1 MVEEDIKNQ
10 EVEVPEPK
18 KRKYGWVGM
27 ILLLAVIGLGIFLMF
42 KITELLPGGG
52 IKEIGSVFSNMD
64 YKYFAIS
71 IALAILIPVL
81 VMVEYGIVSHSLTKK
96 VSPKAI
102 SKTTFVGKYYDF
114 ITPFSTGGQPM
125 QIHTL
130 HKHGYDGATSSAII
144 LIRYSVNIICWLLV
158 GLGLMIAG
166 FCFGVLNNPELVDG
180 SRTFLLVAGIVGI
193 CINLLLP
200 LSVLTFVVFPRFAN
214 GSTKLIIKIGAKLHI
229 VKDPV
234 KSYEKAYKTVHDFRM
249 CFRTISKKPVHFILL
264 ILVSIIEY
272 AITFALPFFVIM
284 SLKQIEWANIFDV
297 SVLNVFSTFAVSFI
311 PTPGNAGGMEI
322 SSALA
327 FQAVAPEV
335 SVYAVLIWRFFTYY
349 IYILIGIFISIYDI
363 IKKAVKAGIEKRREK
378 KAKANEQEDIG
389 SH

>member
-1 MVEEDIKNQ
+1 MVDEDITNQ
-10 EVEVPEPK
+10 EVEVQEPK
-18 KRKYGWVGM
+18 KKKYGWVGM

-42 KITELLPGGG
+42 KITEILPGGG
-52 IKEIGSVFSNMD
+52 IKEIGSVFANLN
-64 YKYFAIS
+64 YKYFVLS
-71 IALAILIPVL
+71 IALAIMIPVL
-81 VMVEYGIVSHSLTKK
+81 VMVEYGIVSHSITKK

-102 SKTTFVGKYYDF
+102 AKTTFVGKYYDF

-130 HKHGYDGATSSAII
+130 HKHGYDGATASAII
-144 LIRYSVNIICWLLV
+144 LIRYSVNIVCWLLI
-158 GLGLMIAG
+158 GLALMIGG
-166 FCFGVLNNPELVDG
+166 FSVLNIVADG
-180 SRTFLLVAGIVGI
+180 TSKNFLLIAGIIGI
-193 CINLLLP
+193 CLNLLLP
-200 LSVLTFVVFPRFAN
+200 LSVLTFVLFPRFAN
-214 GSTKLIIKIGAKLHI
+214 GSTKLLIKIGAKLRI

-234 KSYEKAYKTVHDFRM
+234 KSFEKAYKTVHDFRM

-264 ILVSIIEY
+264 ILVSLVEY
-272 AITFALPFFVIM
+272 SITFALPFFVIM
-284 SLKQIEWANIFDV
+284 SLKEVPWSNVWDV

-327 FQAVAPEV
+327 FQAVAAEV

-363 IKKAVKAGIEKRREK
+363 IKKAILAGINKRKEK
-378 KAKANEQEDIG
+378 KAKANE
-389 SH
+389 

>member
-1 MVEEDIKNQ
+1 MLDEELSKQNV
-10 EVEVPEPK
+10 EVEEPK
-18 KRKYGWVGM
+18 KKKYGWVGM
-27 ILLLAVIGLGIFLMF
+27 ILLLAVIGLGIYLMF
-42 KITELLPGGG
+42 KITEILPGGG
-52 IKEIGSVFSNMD
+52 IKEIGPVIANMD
-64 YKYFAIS
+64 YRYFLVSIAFAI
-71 IALAILIPVL
+71 AIPLL
-81 VMVEYGIVSHSLTKK
+81 VMVEYALVNHALTRKI
-96 VSPKAI
+96 SPKAI
-102 SKTTFVGKYYDF
+102 AKTTFVGKYYDF

-166 FCFGVLNNPELVDG
+166 FCLGVLNNPELVGG
-180 SRTFLLVAGIVGI
+180 SRTFLLVAGIIGI

-214 GSTKLIIKIGAKLHI
+214 GSTKLFIKIGAKLHI

-234 KSYEKAYKTVHDFRM
+234 KSFEKAYKTVHDFRM

-272 AITFALPFFVIM
+272 IITFALPFFVIM
-284 SLKQIEWANIFDV
+284 SLKQVPWSNLFDV

-327 FQAVAPEV
+327 FQAVASDV

-349 IYILIGIFISIYDI
+349 IYILIGIFITIYDL
-363 IKKAVKAGIEKRREK
+363 IKKGVVSLKNK
-378 KAKANEQEDIG
+378 KLSKKEG
-389 SH
+389 SN

>member
-1 MVEEDIKNQ
+1 MLDEELSKQQVEIQ
-10 EVEVPEPK
+10 EPK
-18 KRKYGWVGM
+18 KKKYGWVG
-27 ILLLAVIGLGIFLMF
+27 IVLLLAVIGLGIFLMF

-52 IKEIGSVFSNMD
+52 IKEIGPVIANMD
-64 YKYFAIS
+64 YRYFLVS

-81 VMVEYGIVSHSLTKK
+81 VMVEYALVNHALTRK
-96 VSPKAI
+96 VNPKAI
-102 SKTTFVGKYYDF
+102 AKTTFVGKYYDF

-125 QIHTL
+125 QIYTL

-158 GLGLMIAG
+158 GLVLMIGG
-166 FCFGVLNNPELVDG
+166 FSVLNMVADG
-180 SRTFLLVAGIVGI
+180 TSKTFLLVAGIIGI
-193 CINLLLP
+193 CLNLLLP
-200 LSVLTFVVFPRFAN
+200 LSVLIFVVFPKFAN
-214 GSTKLIIKIGAKLHI
+214 GSTKLFIKIGAKLHI

-234 KSYEKAYKTVHDFRM
+234 KSFEKAYKTVHDFRM
-249 CFRTISKKPVHFILL
+249 CFKTISKKPAHFILL

-272 AITFALPFFVIM
+272 CVTFALPFFVIM
-284 SLKQIEWANIFDV
+284 SLKQVPWENLWNV

-327 FQAVAPEV
+327 FQAVAAEV

-349 IYILIGIFISIYDI
+349 IYIIIGIVISIYDV
-363 IKKAVKAGIEKRREK
+363 IKRSIKTARENRRA
-378 KAKANEQEDIG
+378 KAKNE
-389 SH
+389 

>member
-1 MVEEDIKNQ
+1 MLDEELSKQNV
-10 EVEVPEPK
+10 EVEEPK
-18 KRKYGWVGM
+18 KKKYGWVGM
-27 ILLLAVIGLGIFLMF
+27 ILLLAVIGLGIYLMF
-42 KITELLPGGG
+42 KITEILPGGG
-52 IKEIGSVFSNMD
+52 IKEIGPVIANMD
-64 YKYFAIS
+64 YRYFLVSIAFAI
-71 IALAILIPVL
+71 AIPLL
-81 VMVEYGIVSHSLTKK
+81 VMVEYALVNHALTRTI
-96 VSPKAI
+96 SPKAI
-102 SKTTFVGKYYDF
+102 AKTTFVGKYYDF

-166 FCFGVLNNPELVDG
+166 FCLGVLNNPELVGG
-180 SRTFLLVAGIVGI
+180 SRLFLLVAGIIGI

-214 GSTKLIIKIGAKLHI
+214 GSTKLFIKIGAKLHI
-229 VKDPV
+229 VKNPI
-234 KSYEKAYKTVHDFRM
+234 KSFEKAYKTVHDFRM

-272 AITFALPFFVIM
+272 IITFALPFFVIM
-284 SLKQIEWANIFDV
+284 SLKQVPWSNLFDV

-327 FQAVAPEV
+327 FQAVASDV

-349 IYILIGIFISIYDI
+349 IYILIGIFITIYDL
-363 IKKAVKAGIEKRREK
+363 IKKGVVSLRNK
-378 KAKANEQEDIG
+378 KLSKKEG
-389 SH
+389 SN

>member
-52 IKEIGSVFSNMD
+52 IKEIGSVLSNVD
-64 YKYFAIS
+64 YKYFTIS
-71 IALAILIPVL
+71 IALAILIPIL
-81 VMVEYGIVSHSLTKK
+81 VMIEYGIVSHSLTKK
-96 VSPKAI
+96 ISPKAI
-102 SKTTFVGKYYDF
+102 AKTTFVGKYYDF

-144 LIRYSVNIICWLLV
+144 LIRYSVNIVCWLLV
-158 GLGLMIAG
+158 GLALMIGG
-166 FCFGVLNNPELVDG
+166 FSVLNIVADG
-180 SRTFLLVAGIVGI
+180 TSKSFLLIAGIIGI

-200 LSVLTFVVFPRFAN
+200 LSVLIFVLFPKFAN
-214 GSTKLIIKIGAKLHI
+214 GSTKLFIKIGAKLHI
-229 VKDPV
+229 IKDPA
-234 KSYEKAYKTVHDFRM
+234 KSFQKALKTVHDFRM
-249 CFRTISKKPVHFILL
+249 CFKTISKKPVHFILL
-264 ILVSIIEY
+264 IVVSIIEY
-272 AITFALPFFVIM
+272 SITFALPFFVIM
-284 SLKQIEWANIFDV
+284 SLKNIPWSNVWDV

-327 FQAVAPEV
+327 FQAVAAEV

-378 KAKANEQEDIG
+378 KAKVNEQEDTG

>member
-1 MVEEDIKNQ
+1 MLDEELSKQNV
-10 EVEVPEPK
+10 EVEEPK
-18 KRKYGWVGM
+18 KKKYGWVGM
-27 ILLLAVIGLGIFLMF
+27 ILLLAVIGLGIYLMF
-42 KITELLPGGG
+42 KITEILPGGG
-52 IKEIGSVFSNMD
+52 IKEIGPVIANMD
-64 YKYFAIS
+64 YRYFLVS
-71 IALAILIPVL
+71 IALAIAIPLL
-81 VMVEYGIVSHSLTKK
+81 VMVEYALVNHALTRTI
-96 VSPKAI
+96 SPKAI
-102 SKTTFVGKYYDF
+102 AKTTFVGKYYDF

-166 FCFGVLNNPELVDG
+166 FCLGVLNNPELVGG
-180 SRTFLLVAGIVGI
+180 SRLFLLVAGIIGI

-214 GSTKLIIKIGAKLHI
+214 GSTKLFIKIGAKLHI
-229 VKDPV
+229 VKNPV
-234 KSYEKAYKTVHDFRM
+234 KSFEKAYKTVHDFRM

-272 AITFALPFFVIM
+272 IITFALPFFVIM
-284 SLKQIEWANIFDV
+284 SLKQVPWSNLFDV

-327 FQAVAPEV
+327 FQAVASDV

-349 IYILIGIFISIYDI
+349 IYILIGIFITIYDL
-363 IKKAVKAGIEKRREK
+363 IKKGVNSLRNK
-378 KAKANEQEDIG
+378 KLSKKEG
-389 SH
+389 SN

>member
-1 MVEEDIKNQ
+1 MLDEELSKQ
-10 EVEVPEPK
+10 EIEIQEPK
-18 KRKYGWVGM
+18 KRKYGWVGI

-42 KITELLPGGG
+42 KITEILPGGG
-52 IKEIGSVFSNMD
+52 IKEIGPVIANMD
-64 YKYFAIS
+64 YRYLIVS
-71 IALAILIPVL
+71 VALAILIPVL
-81 VMVEYGIVSHSLTKK
+81 VMVEYSLVNHALTRK
-96 VSPKAI
+96 VNPKAI
-102 SKTTFVGKYYDF
+102 AKTTFVGKYYDF

-125 QIHTL
+125 QIYTL

-158 GLGLMIAG
+158 GLVLMIGG
-166 FCFGVLNNPELVDG
+166 FSVLNTIADG
-180 SRTFLLVAGIVGI
+180 TSKTFLLVAGIIGI

-200 LSVLTFVVFPRFAN
+200 LSVLTFVLFPKFAN
-214 GSTKLIIKIGAKLHI
+214 GSTKLFIKIGAKLHI

-249 CFRTISKKPVHFILL
+249 CFRTISKKPIHFILL

-272 AITFALPFFVIM
+272 CVTFALPFFVIM
-284 SLKQIEWANIFDV
+284 SLKQVPWNNLWDV

-327 FQAVAPEV
+327 FQAVAAEV
-335 SVYAVLIWRFFTYY
+335 SVYAVLVWRFFTYY
-349 IYILIGIFISIYDI
+349 IYIIIGILISVYDV
-363 IKKAVKAGIEKRREK
+363 IKRTIKTARENR
-378 KAKANEQEDIG
+378 KAKVKNE
-389 SH
+389 

>member
-1 MVEEDIKNQ
+1 MLKDEIQNQ
-10 EVEVPEPK
+10 QIEPVVPK
-18 KRKYGWVGM
+18 KKKYGWVGM
-27 ILLLAVIGLGIFLMF
+27 ILLFAVIGLGIYLMF
-42 KITELLPGGG
+42 KITEILPGGG
-52 IKEIGSVFSNMD
+52 IKEIGTAFANMD
-64 YKYFAIS
+64 YRYFAVS
-71 IALAILIPVL
+71 IALAIMIPLL
-81 VMVEYGIVSHSLTKK
+81 VVVEYSIVNHAITRKIN
-96 VSPKAI
+96 PKAI
-102 SKTTFVGKYYDF
+102 AKTTFVGKYYDY

-158 GLGLMIAG
+158 GLVLMIAG
-166 FCFGVLNNPELVDG
+166 FNVLLTRLEGG
-180 SRTFLLVAGIVGI
+180 SQTFLLVAGIIGI

-200 LSVLTFVVFPRFAN
+200 LSVLTFVMFPKFAN
-214 GSTKLIIKIGAKLHI
+214 GSTKALIRIGAKLHI

-234 KSYEKAYKTVHDFRM
+234 KAFEKAYKTVHDFRM
-249 CFRTISKKPVHFILL
+249 CFKTIAKEPVHFILL

-272 AITFALPFFVIM
+272 CITFALPFFVIM
-284 SLKQIEWANIFDV
+284 SLKQVPWSNIWDV

-327 FQAVAPEV
+327 FQAVASDV

-349 IYILIGIFISIYDI
+349 VYIIIGIFITIYDI
-363 IKKAVKAGIEKRREK
+363 IKKAIFAAREKRLAKKEEK
-378 KAKANEQEDIG
+378 HE
-389 SH
+389 

>member
-1 MVEEDIKNQ
+1 MLDEELSKQNV
-10 EVEVPEPK
+10 EVEEPK
-18 KRKYGWVGM
+18 KKKYGWVGM
-27 ILLLAVIGLGIFLMF
+27 ILLLAVIGLGIYLMF
-42 KITELLPGGG
+42 KITEILPGGG
-52 IKEIGSVFSNMD
+52 IKEIGPVIANMD
-64 YKYFAIS
+64 YRYFLVSIAFAI
-71 IALAILIPVL
+71 AIPLL
-81 VMVEYGIVSHSLTKK
+81 VMVEYALVNHALTRKI
-96 VSPKAI
+96 SPKAI
-102 SKTTFVGKYYDF
+102 AKTTFVGKYYDF

-166 FCFGVLNNPELVDG
+166 FCFGVLNNPELVGG
-180 SRTFLLVAGIVGI
+180 SRTFLLVAGIIGI

-214 GSTKLIIKIGAKLHI
+214 GSTKLFIKIGAKLHI

-234 KSYEKAYKTVHDFRM
+234 KSFEKAYKTVHDFRM

-264 ILVSIIEY
+264 VLVSIIEY
-272 AITFALPFFVIM
+272 IITFALPFFVIM
-284 SLKQIEWANIFDV
+284 SLKQVPWSNLFDV

-327 FQAVAPEV
+327 FQAVASDV

-349 IYILIGIFISIYDI
+349 IYILIGIFITIYDL
-363 IKKAVKAGIEKRREK
+363 IKKGVTSLKNKRLSK
-378 KAKANEQEDIG
+378 KEG
-389 SH
+389 SN

>member
-52 IKEIGSVFSNMD
+52 IKEIGSVLSNVD

-71 IALAILIPVL
+71 IALAILIPIL
-81 VMVEYGIVSHSLTKK
+81 VMIEYGIVNHSLTKK

-144 LIRYSVNIICWLLV
+144 LIRYSVNMVCWLLV
-158 GLGLMIAG
+158 GLTLMIAG
-166 FCFGVLNNPELVDG
+166 FNVLNTIEVDG
-180 SRTFLLVAGIVGI
+180 SKSFLLIAGIIGI
-193 CINLLLP
+193 CLNLLLP
-200 LSVLTFVVFPRFAN
+200 LSVLTFVVFPKFAN
-214 GSTKLIIKIGAKLHI
+214 GSTKLFIKIGAKLHI
-229 VKDPV
+229 FKDPV

-249 CFRTISKKPVHFILL
+249 CFRTISKKPLHFVLL
-264 ILVSIIEY
+264 VLVSIIEY
-272 AITFALPFFVIM
+272 SITFALPFFVIM
-284 SLKQIEWANIFDV
+284 SLKQVPWSNLFDV
-297 SVLNVFSTFAVSFI
+297 SVLNVCDIAFQKPFNSPPIVQLGSSFNGAEGCYYARLAMAQNEWFRYVKHNIVNGIGGNFATSDGFSI
-311 PTPGNAGGMEI
+311 CY
-322 SSALA
+322 LA
-327 FQAVAPEV
+327 F
-335 SVYAVLIWRFFTYY
+335 
-349 IYILIGIFISIYDI
+349 
-363 IKKAVKAGIEKRREK
+363 
-378 KAKANEQEDIG
+378 G
-389 SH
+389 SWK

>member
-1 MVEEDIKNQ
+1 MLDEELSKQNV
-10 EVEVPEPK
+10 EVEEPK
-18 KRKYGWVGM
+18 KKKYGWVGM
-27 ILLLAVIGLGIFLMF
+27 ILLLAVIGLGIYLMF
-42 KITELLPGGG
+42 KITEILPGGG
-52 IKEIGSVFSNMD
+52 IKEIGPVIANMD
-64 YKYFAIS
+64 YRYFLVSIAFAI
-71 IALAILIPVL
+71 AIPLL
-81 VMVEYGIVSHSLTKK
+81 VMVEYALVNHALTRTI
-96 VSPKAI
+96 SPKAI
-102 SKTTFVGKYYDF
+102 AKTTFVGKYYDF

-158 GLGLMIAG
+158 GVGLMIAG
-166 FCFGVLNNPELVDG
+166 FCLGVLNNPELVGG
-180 SRTFLLVAGIVGI
+180 SRLFLLVAGIIGI

-214 GSTKLIIKIGAKLHI
+214 GSTKLFIKIGAKLHI
-229 VKDPV
+229 VKNPV
-234 KSYEKAYKTVHDFRM
+234 KSFEKAYKTVHDFRM

-272 AITFALPFFVIM
+272 IITFALPFFVIM
-284 SLKQIEWANIFDV
+284 SLKQVPWSNLFDV

-327 FQAVAPEV
+327 FQAVASDV

-349 IYILIGIFISIYDI
+349 IYILIGIFITIYDL
-363 IKKAVKAGIEKRREK
+363 IKKGVASLRNK
-378 KAKANEQEDIG
+378 KMSKKEG
-389 SH
+389 SN

>member
-1 MVEEDIKNQ
+1 MLDEELSKQNV
-10 EVEVPEPK
+10 EVEEPK
-18 KRKYGWVGM
+18 KKKYGWVGM
-27 ILLLAVIGLGIFLMF
+27 ILLLAVIGLGIYLMF
-42 KITELLPGGG
+42 KITEILPGGG
-52 IKEIGSVFSNMD
+52 IKEIGPVIANMD
-64 YKYFAIS
+64 YRYFLVSIAFAI
-71 IALAILIPVL
+71 AIPLL
-81 VMVEYGIVSHSLTKK
+81 VMVEYALVNHALTRKI
-96 VSPKAI
+96 SPKAI
-102 SKTTFVGKYYDF
+102 AKTTFVGKYYDF

-166 FCFGVLNNPELVDG
+166 FCFGVLNNPELVGG
-180 SRTFLLVAGIVGI
+180 SRTFLLVAGIIGI

-214 GSTKLIIKIGAKLHI
+214 GSTKLFIKIGAKLHI

-234 KSYEKAYKTVHDFRM
+234 KSFEKAYKTVHDFRM

-264 ILVSIIEY
+264 VLVSIIEY
-272 AITFALPFFVIM
+272 IITFALPFFVIM
-284 SLKQIEWANIFDV
+284 SLKQVPWSNLFDV

-327 FQAVAPEV
+327 FQAVASDV

-349 IYILIGIFISIYDI
+349 IYILIGIFITIYDL
-363 IKKAVKAGIEKRREK
+363 IKKGVTSLRNKRLSK
-378 KAKANEQEDIG
+378 KEG
-389 SH
+389 SN

>member
-1 MVEEDIKNQ
+1 MLDEELSKQNV
-10 EVEVPEPK
+10 EVEEPK
-18 KRKYGWVGM
+18 KKKYGWVGM
-27 ILLLAVIGLGIFLMF
+27 ILLLAVIGLGIYLMF
-42 KITELLPGGG
+42 KITEILPGGG
-52 IKEIGSVFSNMD
+52 IKEIGPVIANMD
-64 YKYFAIS
+64 YRYFLVSIAFAI
-71 IALAILIPVL
+71 AIPLL
-81 VMVEYGIVSHSLTKK
+81 VMVEYALVNHALTRKI
-96 VSPKAI
+96 SPKAI
-102 SKTTFVGKYYDF
+102 AKTTFVGKYYDF

-166 FCFGVLNNPELVDG
+166 FCLGVLNNPELVGG
-180 SRTFLLVAGIVGI
+180 SRTFLLVAGIIGI

-214 GSTKLIIKIGAKLHI
+214 GSTKLFIKIGAKLHI

-234 KSYEKAYKTVHDFRM
+234 KSFEKAYKTVHDFRM

-272 AITFALPFFVIM
+272 IITFALPFFVIM
-284 SLKQIEWANIFDV
+284 SLKQVPWSNLFDV

-327 FQAVAPEV
+327 FQAVASDV

-349 IYILIGIFISIYDI
+349 IYILIGIFITIYDL
-363 IKKAVKAGIEKRREK
+363 IKKGVISLRNKRLSK
-378 KAKANEQEDIG
+378 KEG
-389 SH
+389 SN

>member
-1 MVEEDIKNQ
+1 MLDEELSKQNV
-10 EVEVPEPK
+10 EVEEPK
-18 KRKYGWVGM
+18 KKKYGWVGM
-27 ILLLAVIGLGIFLMF
+27 ILLLAVIGLGIYLMF
-42 KITELLPGGG
+42 KITEILPGGG
-52 IKEIGSVFSNMD
+52 IKEIGPVIANMD
-64 YKYFAIS
+64 YRYFLVS
-71 IALAILIPVL
+71 IALAIAIPLL
-81 VMVEYGIVSHSLTKK
+81 VMVEYALVNHALTRKI
-96 VSPKAI
+96 SPKAI
-102 SKTTFVGKYYDF
+102 AKTTFVGKYYDF

-166 FCFGVLNNPELVDG
+166 FCLGVLNNPELVGG
-180 SRTFLLVAGIVGI
+180 SRTFLLVAGIIGI

-214 GSTKLIIKIGAKLHI
+214 GSTKLFIKIGAKLHI
-229 VKDPV
+229 VKDPI
-234 KSYEKAYKTVHDFRM
+234 KSFEKAYKTVHDFRM

-272 AITFALPFFVIM
+272 IITFALPFFVIM
-284 SLKQIEWANIFDV
+284 SLKQVPWSNLFDV

-327 FQAVAPEV
+327 FQAVASDV

-349 IYILIGIFISIYDI
+349 IYILIGIFITIYDL
-363 IKKAVKAGIEKRREK
+363 IKKGVTSLRNKRLSK
-378 KAKANEQEDIG
+378 KEG
-389 SH
+389 SN